1 LELDR
6 DPLSHCAA
14 ADRSGAQALTDDGL
28 RKDPGIAC
36 EQCIEQLVGQ
46 HRGLHDEAGRSDR
59 GSGRYNVAMGAATMI
74 QGIGAALSTTLAGAI
89 IVAGGYHTAT
99 LTLTGIAVL
108 ALTLLVVTVPE
119 TAQRPS
125 EPLEGAPSGE
135 PARHLL

>member
-1 LELDR
+1 MTDSRATTCTARTRASLASNASSSSSDSTEVSTTNL
-6 DPLSHCAA
+6 
-14 ADRSGAQALTDDGL
+14 ADLT
-28 RKDPGIAC
+28 
-36 EQCIEQLVGQ
+36 
-46 HRGLHDEAGRSDR
+46 R
-59 GSGRYNVAMGAATMI
+59 GSGRYKVATGAATMI

-89 IVAGGYHTAT
+89 IVVGGYHTAM

-108 ALTLLVVTVPE
+108 ALALLVVTVPE

>member
-1 LELDR
+1 M
-6 DPLSHCAA
+6 
-14 ADRSGAQALTDDGL
+14 TDSRATTCTARTRASL
-28 RKDPGIAC
+28 ASN
-36 EQCIEQLVGQ
+36 
-46 HRGLHDEAGRSDR
+46 ASSSSSDR
-59 GSGRYNVAMGAATMI
+59 TEVSTTNLADLTRGRYNVAMGAATMI

-89 IVAGGYHTAT
+89 IVVGGYHTAM

-108 ALTLLVVTVPE
+108 ALALLVVTVPE

>member
-1 LELDR
+1 VE
-6 DPLSHCAA
+6 
-14 ADRSGAQALTDDGL
+14 
-28 RKDPGIAC
+28 
-36 EQCIEQLVGQ
+36 E
-46 HRGLHDEAGRSDR
+46 GLHVVLDGSVVPERVAAEPGAGAWSR
-59 GSGRYNVAMGAATMI
+59 VGAATMI

-89 IVAGGYHTAT
+89 IVVGGYRTAM
-99 LTLTGIAVL
+99 LTLTGIPVL